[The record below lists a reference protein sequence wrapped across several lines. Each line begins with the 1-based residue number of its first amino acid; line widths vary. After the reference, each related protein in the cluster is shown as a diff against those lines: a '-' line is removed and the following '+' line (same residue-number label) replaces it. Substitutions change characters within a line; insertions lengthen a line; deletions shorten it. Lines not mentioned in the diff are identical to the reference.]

1 MEASQYRDLV
11 PNFRRLQGK
20 ELDKLGGPWRYGCF
34 HSTVVIEPRIYMK
47 YLTDQFEKAGGIIKT
62 QTVERMSDLKND
74 YTIVVNCTGLGSMK
88 LVGDQSMAP
97 VRGQLVRVRAPWV
110 KEFLMGENTT
120 YIFPNSETLVL
131 GGTRQEGDW
140 NTEVDPEDSLGIL
153 QRCNRMLPALAVR
166 LASPSL
172 PF

>member
-1 MEASQYRDLV
+1 
-11 PNFRRLQGK
+11 
-20 ELDKLGGPWRYGCF
+20 
-34 HSTVVIEPRIYMK
+34 MK
-47 YLTDQFEKAGGIIKT
+47 YLRDQFEKAGGIIKS
-62 QTVERMSDLKND
+62 QTLERLTDLKND
-74 YTIVVNCTGLGSMK
+74 YTIVANCAGLGSMK

-97 VRGQLVRVRAPWV
+97 IRGQLVRVRAPWV

-166 LASPSL
+166 LASPLL